1 MSVALRLKKMGTKNR
16 PFFRIVALDCRK
28 TRDGK
33 SLANLGHYNPLTNP
47 ATVVLDEERIL
58 GFLKTGAVPSET
70 VLSLLNQKG
79 IIHEAKQWVKKPQ

>member
-1 MSVALRLKKMGTKNR
+1 MSVAIRLKKLGTKNR

-47 ATVVLDEERIL
+47 ATIVIDEERVL
-58 GFLKTGAVPSET
+58 SFLKVGAIPSET
-70 VLSLLNQKG
+70 VASMLKQHGITCGDKG
-79 IIHEAKQWVKKPQ
+79 WAKAA